1 MKILVVE
8 DDNLLRQG
16 LQQALSH
23 EQYSCDVARSVAEA
37 ESLVKVSEY
46 GLILLDLGL
55 PDGDGM
61 TLLKRWRQ
69 RGMSQPV
76 LILTARDALDDRVA
90 GLDRGADDYM
100 VKPFALAEL
109 LARVRA
115 LLRRDQGL
123 ASNQL
128 VCGDLCLDLDDK
140 TVTQRGEAVVLTRR
154 EFALLRR
161 LMMQVGKVVTRERL
175 QEDIYDWQDDIGP
188 AVSRVAA
195 ALGLGAEF
203 DINELIYIASVVA
216 PGALDTAVTGP
227 GSGTGYERMPG
238 YELTPGD
245 LSPDQARA
253 FGWST
258 WESALG
264 TGIDDAGAPVPK
276 AQLDRSLHAVRE
288 LRRTGLPDAV
298 SPGSHSGKQSVE
310 SETVRLRTMT
320 LSASRMR
327 RFAPTMRASSPSS
340 CSKSSCS

>member
-8 DDNLLRQG
+8 DDNLQRQG
-16 LQQALSH
+16 LQQALSQ

-175 QEDIYDWQDDIGP
+175 QEDIYDWQDDIG
-188 AVSRVAA
+188 SN
-195 ALGLGAEF
+195 ALEVHIHHLRRKLGA
-203 DINELIYIASVVA
+203 DLIRTIR
-216 PGALDTAVTGP
+216 GE
-227 GSGTGYERMPG
+227 GYRLESMP
-238 YELTPGD
+238 
-245 LSPDQARA
+245 
-253 FGWST
+253 
-258 WESALG
+258 
-264 TGIDDAGAPVPK
+264 
-276 AQLDRSLHAVRE
+276 
-288 LRRTGLPDAV
+288 
-298 SPGSHSGKQSVE
+298 
-310 SETVRLRTMT
+310 
-320 LSASRMR
+320 
-327 RFAPTMRASSPSS
+327 
-340 CSKSSCS
+340 

>member
-100 VKPFALAEL
+100 VKPLALAEL

-161 LMMQVGKVVTRERL
+161 LMMQVGKVVSRERL
-175 QEDIYDWQDDIGP
+175 QEDIYDWQDDIG
-188 AVSRVAA
+188 SN
-195 ALGLGAEF
+195 ALEVHIHHLRRKLGA
-203 DINELIYIASVVA
+203 DLIRTIR
-216 PGALDTAVTGP
+216 GE
-227 GSGTGYERMPG
+227 GYRLESMP
-238 YELTPGD
+238 
-245 LSPDQARA
+245 
-253 FGWST
+253 
-258 WESALG
+258 
-264 TGIDDAGAPVPK
+264 
-276 AQLDRSLHAVRE
+276 
-288 LRRTGLPDAV
+288 
-298 SPGSHSGKQSVE
+298 
-310 SETVRLRTMT
+310 
-320 LSASRMR
+320 
-327 RFAPTMRASSPSS
+327 
-340 CSKSSCS
+340 

>member
-23 EQYSCDVARSVAEA
+23 EQYSCDVACSVAEA
-37 ESLVKVSEY
+37 DSLVKVSEY

-100 VKPFALAEL
+100 VKPVALAEL

-175 QEDIYDWQDDIGP
+175 QEDIYDWQDDIG
-188 AVSRVAA
+188 SN
-195 ALGLGAEF
+195 ALEVHIHHLRRKLGA
-203 DINELIYIASVVA
+203 DLIRTIR
-216 PGALDTAVTGP
+216 GE
-227 GSGTGYERMPG
+227 GYRLESMP
-238 YELTPGD
+238 
-245 LSPDQARA
+245 
-253 FGWST
+253 
-258 WESALG
+258 
-264 TGIDDAGAPVPK
+264 
-276 AQLDRSLHAVRE
+276 
-288 LRRTGLPDAV
+288 
-298 SPGSHSGKQSVE
+298 
-310 SETVRLRTMT
+310 
-320 LSASRMR
+320 
-327 RFAPTMRASSPSS
+327 
-340 CSKSSCS
+340 

>member
-69 RGMSQPV
+69 RGMTQPV

-109 LARVRA
+109 LARIRA

-128 VCGDLCLDLDDK
+128 RCGDLCLDLDEK
-140 TVTQRGEAVVLTRR
+140 TVTQGGAAVVLTRR

-161 LMMQVGKVVTRERL
+161 LMMQVGKVVSRDRL
-175 QEDIYDWQDDIGP
+175 QEDIYDWQDDIG
-188 AVSRVAA
+188 SN
-195 ALGLGAEF
+195 ALEVHIHHLRRKLGA
-203 DINELIYIASVVA
+203 DMI
-216 PGALDTAVTGP
+216 
-227 GSGTGYERMPG
+227 
-238 YELTPGD
+238 
-245 LSPDQARA
+245 
-253 FGWST
+253 
-258 WESALG
+258 
-264 TGIDDAGAPVPK
+264 
-276 AQLDRSLHAVRE
+276 H
-288 LRRTGLPDAV
+288 
-298 SPGSHSGKQSVE
+298 
-310 SETVRLRTMT
+310 TVRGEGYRLEQM
-320 LSASRMR
+320 
-327 RFAPTMRASSPSS
+327 P
-340 CSKSSCS
+340 

>member
-61 TLLKRWRQ
+61 TLLRRWRQ
-69 RGMSQPV
+69 RGMTQPV

-90 GLDRGADDYM
+90 GLDKGADDYM

-115 LLRRDQGL
+115 LLRRDKGL
-123 ASNQL
+123 SSNQL
-128 VCGDLCLDLDDK
+128 ICGDLCLDLEEK

-161 LMMQVGKVVTRERL
+161 LMMQVGKVVSRERL
-175 QEDIYDWQDDIGP
+175 QEDIYDWQDDIG
-188 AVSRVAA
+188 SN
-195 ALGLGAEF
+195 ALEVHIHHLRRKLGA
-203 DINELIYIASVVA
+203 DMI
-216 PGALDTAVTGP
+216 
-227 GSGTGYERMPG
+227 R
-238 YELTPGD
+238 
-245 LSPDQARA
+245 
-253 FGWST
+253 
-258 WESALG
+258 
-264 TGIDDAGAPVPK
+264 
-276 AQLDRSLHAVRE
+276 
-288 LRRTGLPDAV
+288 
-298 SPGSHSGKQSVE
+298 
-310 SETVRLRTMT
+310 TVRGEGYRLEP
-320 LSASRMR
+320 AS
-327 RFAPTMRASSPSS
+327 
-340 CSKSSCS
+340 